1 MPDSSSRSR
10 NIQLTGPFDSLRDYV
25 VALEARGRLLRIKE
39 MDQDQFETTGFAHR
53 LVEKF
58 GITGAPAFL
67 VEKVKINGQ
76 WIKGPVIS
84 NLFGGYDTEAMGFGV
99 EDITDDQSEMYRSAV
114 AVLVDR
120 ADANG
125 EWPRH
130 KPIVTTEKH
139 APCKQVKIVG
149 DNIDILQYPWLKCN
163 PADGGRYINC
173 GAVITEDPEFG
184 RNVGT
189 YRCQVKSKTKI
200 GVNPEPSKDGWRQLM
215 AARKRGEKVMKAA
228 VVLGADPITWAMSCA
243 KIARLGEDEYE
254 LAGGLRG
261 KPVEVI
267 KCETSDI
274 LVPANAEMIIEG
286 EIPLDQEEEEGPHA
300 EMFGYLGHKRDANF
314 FMNVKAVTHRRDP
327 MFINVH
333 TGVTRGFH
341 TSPLEA
347 SAFLKYKKTIPNIV
361 AFHSLDGAMGIM
373 VVSIKKRAA
382 GDGLAVGQQVAATNR
397 VAKVTIVVDDD
408 VDVLNTRQVMH
419 AVGSRWQ
426 PHPATL
432 VIPHAWGSVID
443 PSAAKPGVISKIV
456 IDATRQYPEEGG
468 PASWPPVSRQLL
480 EDGCPQVFDLVDRNW
495 PDYWATFR
503 K

>member
-1 MPDSSSRSR
+1 MASSQAV
-10 NIQLTGPFDSLRDYV
+10 ITERD
-25 VALEARGRLLRIKE
+25 R
-39 MDQDQFETTGFAHR
+39 
-53 LVEKF
+53 
-58 GITGAPAFL
+58 
-67 VEKVKINGQ
+67 
-76 WIKGPVIS
+76 
-84 NLFGGYDTEAMGFGV
+84 
-99 EDITDDQSEMYRSAV
+99 
-114 AVLVDR
+114 
-120 ADANG
+120 
-125 EWPRH
+125 
-130 KPIVTTEKH
+130 
-139 APCKQVKIVG
+139 APCKQVRVYG
-149 DNIDILQYPWLKCN
+149 DDVDILQYPWLKCN

-184 RNVGT
+184 RNIGT
-189 YRCQVKSKTKI
+189 YRCQVKDKTKI

-215 AARKRGEKVMKAA
+215 AARDRGEKVMKAA

-261 KPVEVI
+261 KPVEVV

-300 EMFGYLGHKRDANF
+300 EMFGYLGHKRDTNF
-314 FMNVKAVTHRRDP
+314 FMNVKAVTHRHDP
-327 MFINVH
+327 LFINVH

-341 TSPLEA
+341 TAPLEA
-347 SAFLKYKKTIPNIV
+347 SALLKYKKSIPNIV

-373 VVSIKKRAA
+373 VVSIKKRVA

-456 IDATRQYPEEGG
+456 IDATRQYPDEGG
-468 PASWPPVSRQLL
+468 PASWPPVSRSYLKRGALKLSISSTRIGRTTGRRSENERRARVPTYRLL
-480 EDGCPQVFDLVDRNW
+480 FGSSLPVLFCRQNGNGVERPAFRCAPRRTGDGVSHFVFIAVYLVAVDAPAIDSNSLMRS
-495 PDYWATFR
+495 R
-503 K
+503 